1 MNTVRQ
7 QNLNNIHTSLLP
19 VISIVMA
26 TYNGSLYIK
35 QQIESVVAQSYPNI
49 EIIVVDDCSTDA
61 TMQILESFQVKYPHI
76 KIIRNQQNLG
86 YIKNF
91 EKGCSLASGEYI
103 AVCDQDDV
111 WHPDK
116 ITKMQAAIGSYPL
129 IYCDSV
135 LCDEDLQPKGVN
147 ISDRGNCRDY
157 DNPLQQAIFCRIY
170 GHATLIKRDFLQKV
184 IPFLEVIPHDWWLSY
199 MATLYGG
206 IKYLNE
212 PLVNYRQ
219 HSANIFGAAGGK
231 SRKHNTIS
239 KAEKNR
245 LEMIRIRMRI
255 KAFYDKCPAELK
267 KEKDILC
274 RLVQSYQS
282 FSLANN
288 FQRMLLF
295 FKYQDQLLASKK
307 RSAFRKY
314 LFCFKMFV
322 MIK

>member
-1 MNTVRQ
+1 MSKEGMPAVT
-7 QNLNNIHTSLLP
+7 I
-19 VISIVMA
+19 VIA
-26 TYNGSLYIK
+26 TYNGALFLS
-35 QQIESVVAQSYPNI
+35 QQMESVVAQSYPNI
-49 EIIVVDDCSTDA
+49 EIIAVDDCSTDA
-61 TMQILESFQVKYPHI
+61 TVEILESFQVKYPHI

-91 EKGCSLASGEYI
+91 EKGCKLASGEYI
-103 AVCDQDDV
+103 ALCDQDDV
-111 WHPDK
+111 WYPDK
-116 ITKMQAAIGSYPL
+116 IKKMQAAIGSYPL

-135 LCDEDLQPKGVN
+135 LCDENLQPIGVN

-157 DNPLQQAIFCRIY
+157 DNPLQQAVFCRIY
-170 GHATLIKRDFLQKV
+170 GHATLIRKDFLQKA

-231 SRKHNTIS
+231 SRKHNKIN

-245 LEMIRIRMRI
+245 LEMRRIRIRI
-255 KAFYDKCPAELK
+255 KIFYDKCPAELV
-267 KEKDILC
+267 KEKEVLR
-274 RLVQSYQS
+274 RLVKSYES
-282 FSLANN
+282 FSLVNN
-288 FQRMLLF
+288 FNRMLLF
-295 FKYQDQLLASKK
+295 FKYQHQLLASKK
-307 RSAFRKY
+307 RSAIRKY